1 MKTQSSPSRPERGE
15 GNVGNIVKLAIFAL
29 LGLAAFNAGPVFFA
43 NYSFKDRLT
52 EIAGGF
58 PPNTDGDARAR
69 VAVEAAI
76 AEAGL
81 GKYLTMENCSVT
93 SGGGIGGERTVSCI
107 YEREYKLLPGMSP
120 RKHRFENVVSRP
132 MF

>member
-1 MKTQSSPSRPERGE
+1 MKTISSSRSERGE
-15 GNVGNIVKLAIFAL
+15 GNVGNILKLTVFAL

-58 PPNTDGDARAR
+58 PPNTEGDVRARA
-69 VAVEAAI
+69 AVEEAI
-76 AEAGL
+76 KAAGL
-81 GKYLTMENCSVT
+81 EAYAPDCSVT

-107 YEREYKLLPGMSP
+107 YEREYKLLPGMRP